1 MEKELYLLWSP
12 QGWGVF
18 DACNCPDPFGMP
30 DYWYRKYVVDEKDEE
45 KAFKALMKRQEEL
58 AKDKIIPTKDN
69 RERIFPELS
78 DIL

>member
-18 DACNCPDPFGMP
+18 DSCSCPDPFGFP
-30 DYWYRKYVVDEKDEE
+30 DYCYRMYIVDEKDEE
-45 KAFKALMKRQEEL
+45 KVFGALMKRQEEL
-58 AKDKIIPTKDN
+58 AVGNILPTRDTQ
-69 RERIFPELS
+69 EEIFPELS